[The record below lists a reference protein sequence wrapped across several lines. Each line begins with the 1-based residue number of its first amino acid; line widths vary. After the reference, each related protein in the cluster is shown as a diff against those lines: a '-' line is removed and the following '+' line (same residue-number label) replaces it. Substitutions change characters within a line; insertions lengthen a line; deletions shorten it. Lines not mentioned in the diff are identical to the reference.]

1 MEKNITVR
9 LTARLFAEEKCY
21 GPGVEQL
28 LKAVEKHRSLR
39 AAAASMSMA
48 YSKAWSIIRAAEQG
62 FGCKLLHS
70 TIGGSGG
77 GGAELTDEA
86 RQMIDAYDE
95 YCEKLRAYGE
105 KLFEETFAFYDDIPK
120 QEVHKKEERYAR

>member
-1 MEKNITVR
+1 
-9 LTARLFAEEKCY
+9 
-21 GPGVEQL
+21 
-28 LKAVEKHRSLR
+28 
-39 AAAASMSMA
+39 MSMA
-48 YSKAWSIIRAAEQG
+48 YSKAWTVIRGAEEGLG
-62 FGCKLLHS
+62 FKLLTS
-70 TIGGSGG
+70 TAGGKHG
-77 GGAELTDEA
+77 GGAVLTDEA